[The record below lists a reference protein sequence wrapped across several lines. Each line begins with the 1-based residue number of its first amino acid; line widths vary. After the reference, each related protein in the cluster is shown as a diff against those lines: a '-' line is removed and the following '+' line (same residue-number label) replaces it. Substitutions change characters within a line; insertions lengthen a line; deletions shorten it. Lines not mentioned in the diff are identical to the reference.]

1 MSTVINAA
9 LIGAGTVGGGLYRL
23 QETMSEEIE
32 KRVGAKLNIKKVLVR
47 DASKKREGIDPSV
60 MTTDWNEIINDHEIQ
75 IVIELMGGT
84 TLARERILE
93 ALEAGKNVVTANKD
107 LIAEH
112 GEEIFEKAQEKG
124 LDVQFE
130 AAVAGAIP
138 IIRPIMQNMDGDN
151 ITEVMGI
158 VNGTTNYI
166 LTKMSEEGLSYEKAL
181 ADATELGYAEADPT
195 ADVEGIDAARK
206 VAIISQLIFHT
217 NVTLDDVYKEG
228 ISKITSDDISYAK
241 DFGYVIKL
249 VGTSKMTDGKIEA
262 RVHPLLIDEKH
273 PLASV
278 RDSFNAVYVLGDA
291 LDAAMFMGRGAGD
304 LPTASA
310 VLGDVIDVMRNIMNN
325 CTNRVPVDYY
335 NNYEI
340 MPIDNV
346 ESKFFLKTV
355 VDDKPGVLA
364 LIAGDMAENGVSVKK
379 VVQKN
384 ARDGVADLVFITD
397 TVEENKFMASVKA
410 IKELDSVKEIS
421 SIIRVK

>member
-262 RVHPLLIDEKH
+262 RVHPLLTRSTH
-273 PLASV
+273 LQA
-278 RDSFNAVYVLGDA
+278 F
-291 LDAAMFMGRGAGD
+291 
-304 LPTASA
+304 
-310 VLGDVIDVMRNIMNN
+310 VIHLTLYM
-325 CTNRVPVDYY
+325 Y
-335 NNYEI
+335 
-340 MPIDNV
+340 
-346 ESKFFLKTV
+346 
-355 VDDKPGVLA
+355 
-364 LIAGDMAENGVSVKK
+364 
-379 VVQKN
+379 
-384 ARDGVADLVFITD
+384 
-397 TVEENKFMASVKA
+397 
-410 IKELDSVKEIS
+410 
-421 SIIRVK
+421 